1 MKNMKLSQFILLAHG
16 IILATTLGEGTVTL
30 SEQEIREI
38 GPLPGDKV
46 AETLKKGERNPFSE
60 KVTTAA
66 SVVDAESES
75 AKLSRILNA
84 IPITGLAQDQDGHH
98 KVMIGRYLLSEGD
111 RMPQL
116 LEEQTSLLR
125 VSKIT
130 DKIVEISWVESQ
142 VSQSPQKVSRKLRVG
157 QPVIEQRIQPY
168 GSSKDGGA
176 APISIYVTPSGN
188 RLREEEPNATPPS
201 TEEAN
206 TTIKAPRTHDI
217 NHRGTKPTDRLNRPN
232 LR

>member
-1 MKNMKLSQFILLAHG
+1 MKLAQLVLIAIG
-16 IILATTLGEGTVTL
+16 ITLATTLGEGTITL

-60 KVTTAA
+60 KVTTVA
-66 SVVDAESES
+66 SAVDSESES
-75 AKLSRILNA
+75 AKLSRILNS
-84 IPITGLAQDQDGHH
+84 IPITGLAQDQEGHH

-116 LEEQTSLLR
+116 LKDQTSLLR

-157 QPVIEQRIQPY
+157 QPVIEQILLPY
-168 GSSKDGGA
+168 GKSDKDGA
-176 APISIYVTPSGN
+176 ATPISIYVTASGN
-188 RLREEEPNATPPS
+188 RLRD
-201 TEEAN
+201 EEAN
-206 TTIKAPRTHDI
+206 PTPPDTEEPDATIKAPRKPDI
-217 NHRGTKPTDRLNRPN
+217 NHRGTKAHDRLNRPKN
-232 LR
+232 R